1 MTSTSPGSASDATV
15 PDATVPDATAPVTDD
30 DLRRWVRL
38 AGRAPSAHN
47 TQPWSPRVVDG
58 TIEVAVVPDRV
69 LAAGDPSFRDLLLS
83 LGAWVECLAIAAAA
97 DGRGLVVEPTPR
109 LDRLEDLPVRGPADP
124 AAPVLV
130 VRPDAAP
137 YATAFTPADVRAR
150 RTHRGR
156 LDTAADLRRDAP
168 ALPPWLALLQV
179 DDPAMRHLVRLGGAW
194 TASRRA
200 VAAELVRWLRLSPA
214 HPRYARDGMTDRM
227 LLLPAPLARVAAP
240 LTRRPALHDAALSVA
255 GLAGRAVEAWGRT
268 RPLPVPPAPGEPLTG
283 PQHLVLVAR
292 TSGVRSATEAL
303 DARIGLPPAQV
314 LEAGRALQRT
324 WLHAHRSGLAVA
336 PHSEVVD
343 SPHAV
348 AGLRRRLG
356 LRRSQVALAVFS
368 VGRPVDPA
376 PASPRLTD

>member
-1 MTSTSPGSASDATV
+1 MTTH
-15 PDATVPDATAPVTDD
+15 D
-30 DLRRWVRL
+30 DLHRWVRT

-47 TQPWSPRVVDG
+47 TQPWAPRVRDG
-58 TIEVAVVPDRV
+58 RIEVAVVPGRV

-83 LGAWVECLAIAAAA
+83 LGAWVECVAVAAAA
-97 DGRGLVVEPTPR
+97 DGRGLRVEATPH
-109 LDRLEDLPVRGPADP
+109 LDRLEDLPVRGRADP

-130 VRPDAAP
+130 LHPDELP
-137 YATAFTPADVRAR
+137 GETPFTPQDVRAR
-150 RTHRGR
+150 RTYRGR
-156 LDTAADLRRDAP
+156 LDPAPDLRTDLP
-168 ALPPWLALLQV
+168 ALPDGLALLQV
-179 DDPAMRHLVRLGGAW
+179 DDPAMRHLVRLGSAW
-194 TASRRA
+194 TASRPA
-200 VAAELVRWLRLSPA
+200 VAAELVRWLRLSPT

-240 LTRRPALHDAALSVA
+240 LTRRPALHDAT
-255 GLAGRAVEAWGRT
+255 LAVVGWVGRAVEAVGRA
-268 RPLPVPPAPGEPLTG
+268 RRLPAPPAHDEPLQG

-292 TSGVRSATEAL
+292 TSGVLGATEAL
-303 DARIGLPPAQV
+303 DARLGLPPFDV
-314 LEAGRALQRT
+314 VEAGRVLQRT

-368 VGRPVDPA
+368 VGRPAAPA
-376 PASPRLTD
+376 PPSPRLTDPAG